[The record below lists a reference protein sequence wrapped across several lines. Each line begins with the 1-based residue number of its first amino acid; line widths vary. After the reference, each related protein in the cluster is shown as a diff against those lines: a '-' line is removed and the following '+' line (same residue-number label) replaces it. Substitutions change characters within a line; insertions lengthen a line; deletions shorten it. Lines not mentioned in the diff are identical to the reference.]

1 MPKFSWKDRKKPLL
15 SEFWNTEA
23 RMDLESTECKE
34 GAVSHVVLLSATLYY
49 VSGSVSGRL

>member
-1 MPKFSWKDRKKPLL
+1 
-15 SEFWNTEA
+15 
-23 RMDLESTECKE
+23 MDLESTECKE